1 MRNAH
6 MSLPE
11 AHISSLIVQVSP
23 EHLEETKKRIEA
35 FDEAEIYGVSDIG
48 KIVVVLV
55 TQAEGFITDVIEKI
69 NNMPGVLGA
78 SMVYH
83 QIDSGTDTGIDTNK
97 NNLAP
102 DDGYSVSEEQV

>member
-1 MRNAH
+1 

-23 EHLEETKKRIEA
+23 EHLDETKKRIEA
-35 FDEAEIYGVSDIG
+35 FDEAEIYGVSEVG
-48 KIVVVLV
+48 KIVVVLE
-55 TQAEGFITDVIEKI
+55 TEAEGFITDVIEKI
-69 NNMPGVLGA
+69 INMPGVLGA

-83 QIDSGTDTGIDTNK
+83 QIDIGTDTDT

-102 DDGYSVSEEQV
+102 DNSDSVSEEQV

>member
-1 MRNAH
+1 

-23 EHLEETKKRIEA
+23 EHLDETKKRIAA
-35 FDEAEIYGVSDIG
+35 FDEAEIYGVSEVG
-48 KIVVVLV
+48 KIVVVLE
-55 TQAEGFITDVIEKI
+55 TEAEGFITDVIEKI
-69 NNMPGVLGA
+69 INMPGVLGA

-83 QIDSGTDTGIDTNK
+83 QIDIGTDTDT

-102 DDGYSVSEEQV
+102 DNSDSVSEEQV

>member
-1 MRNAH
+1 

-11 AHISSLIVQVSP
+11 AHISSLLVQVSP
-23 EHLEETKKRIEA
+23 EHLDETKKRIEA
-35 FDEAEIYGVSDIG
+35 FDEAEIYGVSEVG
-48 KIVVVLV
+48 KIVVVLE
-55 TQAEGFITDVIEKI
+55 TQEEGFITDVIEKI

-78 SMVYH
+78 TMVYH
-83 QIDSGTDTGIDTNK
+83 QIDSGTDSDTNN